1 MIKDFVPSSTSV
13 SAGVVVKQHLLERNR
28 IRPVQTSYE
37 NLTYTG
43 SIKPQSRNYSTGSSD
58 RSQYD
63 YISGSSIYQF
73 SGGPGG
79 TMNRYQDTSKTNY
92 FALTQSWSELVQ
104 TLSGSVSKS
113 HSDEAEFYDGVFG
126 APNGNGISYIDVITG
141 FGGVDCSQF
150 TNPTFEDTRIVP
162 VFMSTNNFSEADF
175 LLEENYPRKGVMWLW
190 YSGSG
195 PVEYIKI
202 NNTSYNDIDITAQL
216 SRATDIP
223 VYLNNPSST
232 PYPSLTPK
240 PSGFYEWEII
250 EKTIYDDFHLFVPN
264 QATSTDIVYSE
275 DAALFDVTFDATG
288 EYIWYASGSGTLVN
302 PSFLTGSATSIPQ
315 GFFPA
320 TLAYPTEQFFKG
332 WGDAQYLIDYDDYIP
347 SGGGV
352 VNDPQGL
359 FNGAAIEINTA
370 VTTSNDASI
379 YSVYTAASTEPW
391 FMNAS
396 QSFNKINDT
405 NIIDID
411 NATPRKAELVA
422 ILLTPTASGCSTLNN
437 NTAGQTIAVNYDG
450 NQSLFTT
457 NGSGKFILKEGID
470 GTATVKD
477 ITLFDSANSGSVV
490 WHPDSISKPSTTP
503 TNLPFANYGVYKLSA
518 ENEDEI
524 LLQLGDVNGQ
534 TGIKIISFCP

>member
-1 MIKDFVPSSTSV
+1 VVTFVAQTQKIAANETPLGLRSQVTDKVIIATTSSQDILNSNTSVLSPIRSVQQKSYPQKREADSRYLEVAFSPQDQINKDIINQLGYFNLGDYIGNFRQWDDDTNNYPDLDRLRDNYFTKYTNTYDLVDFIQLIRFFDNSLFKMIKDFVPSSTTV

-37 NLTYTG
+37 NVTYTG

-63 YISGSSIYQF
+63 YVSGSSIYEF

-162 VFMSTNNFSEADF
+162 VFMSTNNFSEEDF
-175 LLEENYPRKGVMWLW
+175 LSEDNYPRKGVMWLW

-250 EKTIYDDFHLFVPN
+250 STTVYDDFHLFVPN

-288 EYIWYASGSGTLVN
+288 EYIWWASGSGTPTN
-302 PSFLTGSATSIPQ
+302 PVFLDRISYVYSTGIFSS
-315 GFFPA
+315 
-320 TLAYPTEQFFKG
+320 
-332 WGDAQYLIDYDDYIP
+332 YI
-347 SGGGV
+347 
-352 VNDPQGL
+352 
-359 FNGAAIEINTA
+359 
-370 VTTSNDASI
+370 
-379 YSVYTAASTEPW
+379 
-391 FMNAS
+391 
-396 QSFNKINDT
+396 
-405 NIIDID
+405 
-411 NATPRKAELVA
+411 
-422 ILLTPTASGCSTLNN
+422 
-437 NTAGQTIAVNYDG
+437 
-450 NQSLFTT
+450 
-457 NGSGKFILKEGID
+457 
-470 GTATVKD
+470 
-477 ITLFDSANSGSVV
+477 
-490 WHPDSISKPSTTP
+490 SISK
-503 TNLPFANYGVYKLSA
+503 
-518 ENEDEI
+518 
-524 LLQLGDVNGQ
+524 
-534 TGIKIISFCP
+534 